1 MLLAARNSCQLTDG
15 MLEEGLSFVASYLE
29 KSINRPII
37 IADHNG
43 LIHYPCISEHF
54 EQVDE
59 LFFCSL
65 SAGVQYFYREDDGFL
80 SYPVEYNGTNAYII
94 IQHLS
99 KKKLAHTFSV
109 LAESKLAI
117 KCYFSNLYKS
127 DQIKMDFEKEL
138 AQYLFLPNDKDLESI
153 IALSNKP
160 LDLHAQYCTAIIE
173 FNTDDTQLAWKQI
186 CSFSRDY
193 LIMSQLDVITIV
205 WSKSLVLVLPGPSS
219 DTDIN
224 ILSKLLDLK
233 KNIECRYHLS
243 STLGI
248 GQAHELYEI
257 KKSCYEARIAL
268 TLPRLMGKAVYVQQF
283 SHLQIFS
290 LLFSL
295 NPSNLEIYCK
305 NTLGKILDYDKTNK
319 GDLLL
324 TLRRLL
330 DNCFSWKAT
339 ANSLFVH
346 INTLYY
352 RINKIQ
358 DLLNIDLSK
367 METRVNLYL
376 AIKIWD
382 TLVYNDN
389 ISKP

>member
-1 MLLAARNSCQLTDG
+1 
-15 MLEEGLSFVASYLE
+15 
-29 KSINRPII
+29 
-37 IADHNG
+37 
-43 LIHYPCISEHF
+43 
-54 EQVDE
+54 
-59 LFFCSL
+59 
-65 SAGVQYFYREDDGFL
+65 
-80 SYPVEYNGTNAYII
+80 
-94 IQHLS
+94 
-99 KKKLAHTFSV
+99 
-109 LAESKLAI
+109 
-117 KCYFSNLYKS
+117 
-127 DQIKMDFEKEL
+127 MDFEKEL